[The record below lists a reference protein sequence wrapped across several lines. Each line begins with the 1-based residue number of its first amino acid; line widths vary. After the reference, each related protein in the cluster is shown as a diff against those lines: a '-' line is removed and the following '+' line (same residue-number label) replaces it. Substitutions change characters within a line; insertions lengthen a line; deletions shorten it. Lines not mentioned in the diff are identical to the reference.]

1 MGGRRACR
9 LFRPRAIARES
20 YESSMVREE
29 DGRVERGCRLHQ
41 RALRLHALRRLRE
54 AEVACREALALI
66 ESALGRKSADAANV
80 IEALARIRVE
90 RGDLGDALRLYR
102 RAEAI
107 VRGARAGGDTARVRV
122 QVLTGLEEHGRRG
135 MTALT
140 SATNGTAPSAACSS
154 APPSVSTDRRRPTRR
169 TSASRARSS
178 AYWPVWR
185 RGDRQ
190 QVRLPQLAGSDH
202 DGSRSADQ
210 RGRAHEANSG
220 GDPRDPACRSRYA
233 AEDRGLQR

>member
-1 MGGRRACR
+1 
-9 LFRPRAIARES
+9 
-20 YESSMVREE
+20 MVREE

-107 VRGARAGGDTARVRV
+107 VRGTLD
-122 QVLTGLEEHGRRG
+122 RRG
-135 MTALT
+135 LRGAIWYSVRGHVACDSNAEASIVLDEI
-140 SATNGTAPSAACSS
+140 TNTRFPSLRIWETHVTQGKSS
-154 APPSVSTDRRRPTRR
+154 PSSGCCRPRRSCDRPRRRQLRAAAGEEAAA
-169 TSASRARSS
+169 TSTGTS
-178 AYWPVWR
+178 P
-185 RGDRQ
+185 
-190 QVRLPQLAGSDH
+190 
-202 DGSRSADQ
+202 SRS
-210 RGRAHEANSG
+210 
-220 GDPRDPACRSRYA
+220 
-233 AEDRGLQR
+233 